1 MFYAAPAFSRLAPEE
16 ASAMAPFAGGNCQT
30 AQLLMDTAT
39 SAMVSYG
46 IVVDFQGFVNVFLQ
60 FYSLFY
66 CWESEFLATVGC
78 ILAFLCYNGPIPFER
93 RKEKSEKTTVII

>member
-1 MFYAAPAFSRLAPEE
+1 MFYAAPAVSRLAPEE

-46 IVVDFQGFVNVFLQ
+46 IVVDLWRFVNNILR
-60 FYSLFY
+60 FY
-66 CWESEFLATVGC
+66 T
-78 ILAFLCYNGPIPFER
+78 
-93 RKEKSEKTTVII
+93 